1 MLSNLELSYT
11 DTMIFYNQNV
21 PVFRRR
27 QIHSR
32 WESAK
37 IEKKNTEE
45 EMTGRNGDIEE
56 EEIERIETEEGKEN
70 PPPYSTGKPGG
81 KNLKDKTENDE
92 KLGLVTTKMKDERK
106 FNLRNS
112 LNSKA
117 TPVKNRKKKLEGKG
131 ARKGTILDPILKF
144 NTGGDGK
151 GSLDSSENN
160 EMESSGMR

>member
-1 MLSNLELSYT
+1 MSLKRKKKDKKNMKQLRVK
-11 DTMIFYNQNV
+11 DMIA
-21 PVFRRR
+21 
-27 QIHSR
+27 
-32 WESAK
+32 E

-56 EEIERIETEEGKEN
+56 EEIGRIETEGNEN
-70 PPPYSTGKPGG
+70 PPPSSTGKPGG

-92 KLGLVTTKMKDERK
+92 KLALETMKMKDERK
-106 FNLRNS
+106 LNLRNS

-131 ARKGTILDPILKF
+131 ARKGTILDLILKF

-151 GSLDSSENN
+151 GSLNSSENE
-160 EMESSGMR
+160 EMESSEMK